1 MKNSR
6 ARAYGHVRSI
16 LLALATLAIVGV
28 LFGVYQYSRPNSS
41 AAGRR
46 VGPSSDAV
54 SPIDTDAQAPAPDRP
69 MIDIGTDIA
78 TSGGSLPKYVSYDPE
93 TGDVR
98 FEIYAEQWEPS
109 ATKPDTFVF
118 HHPEIRAQ
126 TSGGQWIRVFAGR
139 GEMELRR
146 SGSGALRPTSGEL
159 HESVRIEIDILS
171 AQERDKLPLDKQ
183 NSPDESR
190 LITIEAEHLIF
201 DLTYS
206 TLRTVGPFTVTGVE
220 MQISSSDLNLQYN
233 EVDRRIDHLG
243 TAGGGTIRL
252 SGAEGFAAVPFSGAE
267 TTTDETATRTHPV
280 AQDDT
285 IHRRDLLLSDASP
298 SATGPGDQPVGSDHP
313 ETSEAAIAG
322 RVDEDGVLLIAVEDE
337 SPENERRAD
346 TYLARFEDDVR
357 VEQRRGDELVARIA
371 SDVLELNFEFGF
383 AQRNAARTG
392 RLTGASGGDK
402 QPEGEA
408 ETPKP
413 ASELQVAWSGPLNI
427 DWQGSST
434 DPVVEGA
441 SPRMHITASGE
452 SVEIVERRAR
462 IRCGRASYENDTQ
475 RLVLTRSELGPVEI
489 RTEDGSQLVGQRIVF
504 DRANGRGEVTGPGLL
519 TQGAATEV
527 VGAATNASLDSQGVE
542 VRFQNR
548 LVFKL
553 GRQVFVQTDPL
564 SGQTRIIDREF
575 LESAEFDGAVRMTH
589 TDVTVDTDRATV
601 RFRQPAGA
609 GTLRASMEH
618 FAAHGHVVMTHGSE
632 RITCQDGLD
641 VIMAL
646 DAAGTVTPRSAVAVG
661 SVVILHEGRRIAAR
675 QRMQFEFRS
684 VQEEKPP
691 FDLAQAHAIAMA
703 SGRDPA
709 TVDWEKQ
716 RIDYEL
722 ERSFRPVLSR
732 LRAAGEVEVE
742 DPTRRLTIHADRLDS
757 GFDDQGGIE
766 WALLTGTDQPATVR
780 MGDFEI
786 VGQLLDL
793 NMDEEYVRVPGEGL
807 MRFSALTGLDGRR
820 LDQPADVTITWT
832 DEMEYRGLRN
842 SATFH
847 GDIEA
852 TSRRR
857 RASSPNH
864 SAISDSALGRLAIR
878 VGTELLLPHP
888 VATRVS
894 RVVHQNSAASD
905 ISQLV
910 KTRFVP
916 ADYQTVEESTFN
928 CARRLVIDFADVQPV
943 DAGDDSRKPWGL
955 LTPLV
960 DLIARSGDNAQSG
973 LRFDK
978 EPVSLLAEGDT
989 TLTTATVDAGTGLI
1003 RTRNTITA
1011 PRLYVDLRT
1020 EVMQIEHPGTLLIE
1034 DYLADA
1040 TDKPDARPVL
1050 FAPSSSG
1057 GTSQTFVSWNDSAQ
1071 LYYGSGRA
1079 EFHGQVELVH
1089 LTGSRMLVVRPASAT
1104 EPDASHGAST
1114 RRNKGTSGRRAHL
1127 ACDRLAFEF
1136 SADSKAV
1143 AATRGAGQMAIDELH
1158 RFEARG
1164 HVLFEF
1170 RGRTVVAETITYE
1183 QQSHL
1188 LSIVGSDLMPAS
1200 IHEARGLVTGE
1211 KFTWNLET
1219 NERKLVNYTTMRY

>member
-28 LFGVYQYSRPNSS
+28 LFGIYQSNRPNSTV
-41 AAGRR
+41 AGR
-46 VGPSSDAV
+46 GTDPSSDPV
-54 SPIDTDAQAPAPDRP
+54 SPLDSVSQTPAPDRP
-69 MIDIGTDIA
+69 MIDIGNDIA

-139 GEMELRR
+139 GEMALRR
-146 SGSGALRPTSGEL
+146 SGSGDLRPNSGEL
-159 HESVRIEIDILS
+159 HDGVRIEIDRLN
-171 AQERDKLPLDKQ
+171 AEERDKLPLEEQ
-183 NSPDESR
+183 NRPDESR
-190 LITIEAEHLIF
+190 LITIETEHLVF

-220 MQISSSDLNLQYN
+220 MQIASSDLNLQYN
-233 EVDRRIDHLG
+233 EVDRRIDHLA
-243 TAGGGTIRL
+243 TTGGGTIRL
-252 SGAEGFAAVPFSGAE
+252 SGAEGFAAVPFPGAE
-267 TTTDETATRTHPV
+267 TSTDEAATVP
-280 AQDDT
+280 D
-285 IHRRDLLLSDASP
+285 
-298 SATGPGDQPVGSDHP
+298 DQPVGSDHP
-313 ETSEAAIAG
+313 ETTEAAIAG
-322 RVDEDGVLLIAVEDE
+322 TVDQDGVLVIAVEDE

-357 VEQRRGDELVARIA
+357 VEQRSGDELAARIT
-371 SDVLELNFEFGF
+371 SDLLELTFELGF

-392 RLTGASGGDK
+392 RLTDTSDGHE

-408 ETPKP
+408 QVPKP
-413 ASELQVAWSGPLNI
+413 ASELQVEWSGPLNI
-427 DWQGSST
+427 DWQGSRA
-434 DPVVEGA
+434 DPVAEGA

-475 RLVLTRSELGPVEI
+475 RLVLTRSEFGPVEI
-489 RTEDGSQLVGQRIVF
+489 RTEDGSQLVGERIVF

-519 TQGAATEV
+519 TQGAATEL
-527 VGAATNASLDSQGVE
+527 VGVARSASLDGQGVR

-553 GRQVFVQTDPL
+553 GRQVRIETDPL
-564 SGQTRIIDREF
+564 SGQPSRTEIEF
-575 LESAEFDGAVRMTH
+575 LESVEFHGPV
-589 TDVTVDTDRATV
+589 
-601 RFRQPAGA
+601 
-609 GTLRASMEH
+609 LME
-618 FAAHGHVVMTHGSE
+618 HGSE
-632 RITCQDGLD
+632 RITCRDGLD
-641 VIMAL
+641 VVMAL
-646 DAAGTVTPRSAVAVG
+646 DRSGTVTPRRAVAVG
-661 SVVILHEGRRIAAR
+661 SVVALHEDRRIAAR
-675 QRMQFEFRS
+675 EGMQFEFRS
-684 VQEEKPP
+684 VEEEKPP
-691 FDLAQAHAIAMA
+691 FDLAQAHEKAIAR
-703 SGRDPA
+703 GLDPA
-709 TVDWEKQ
+709 TVDWESE
-716 RIDYEL
+716 RIDYER

-732 LRAAGEVEVE
+732 LRATGGVVVE

-757 GFDDQGGIE
+757 GFDDDEGIE
-766 WALLTGTDQPATVR
+766 WALLTGADQPATVR

-786 VGQLLDL
+786 VGQLLEL

-807 MRFSALTGLDGRR
+807 MRFSAITGLDGRR

-847 GDIEA
+847 GDIQA
-852 TSRRR
+852 ISRRR
-857 RASSPNH
+857 RVSSSND
-864 SAISDSALGRLAIR
+864 SAITDSPLGRLTIR
-878 VGTELLLPHP
+878 AGTELLLPHP

-894 RVVHQNSAASD
+894 RAVHPNSAASD
-905 ISQLV
+905 FSQLV
-910 KTRFVP
+910 QTRFVP
-916 ADYQTVEESTFN
+916 ADYETVEESTFH
-928 CARRLVIDFADVQPV
+928 CARRLVIDFADAQPI
-943 DAGDDSRKPWGL
+943 DAGDEPSKAWGL

-960 DLIARSGDNAQSG
+960 DLIARSGRNAQSG

-989 TLTTATVDAGTGLI
+989 TLTTATVDADSGFI
-1003 RTRNTITA
+1003 RTRNTISA

-1020 EVMQIEHPGTLLIE
+1020 QVMQIEHPGTLLIE
-1034 DYLADA
+1034 DYLADR
-1040 TDKPDARPVL
+1040 TDEPDARPVL
-1050 FAPSSSG
+1050 FAPSSSV

-1104 EPDASHGAST
+1104 EPGPSNAAST

-1136 SADSKAV
+1136 STGSEST
-1143 AATRGAGQMAIDELH
+1143 AATRGVGQMAIDELH

-1170 RGRTVVAETITYE
+1170 RGRTVIAETITYE

-1200 IHEARGLVTGE
+1200 IHEPRGLVTGE